1 MRNTSNVIALV
12 DRRQNCEECRLS
24 SECLV
29 HVDDGDKRHS
39 RAGMPVTGHVIRR
52 GTHVFRMGE
61 TFDAVYSVRSG
72 AVKTYRITED
82 GDQQVTG
89 FYMPGDVFGLE
100 SIEADVYANSAVAL
114 DTSCICAFSYE
125 RLKSLCQ
132 ESSKVG
138 GRLAGRMSSRIRDGE
153 RTIMVLG
160 HKSADERMAWFLLGL
175 SEKQA
180 RLGLSPHE
188 IHLTMPRADI
198 GSYLMLAV
206 ETVSRVLTRLQAA
219 GLISVD
225 RHQVNIDDLEG
236 LAKIAGG
243 EQPTGGLEIR
253 RQPPANKA
261 ERA

>member
-24 SECLV
+24 GECLV
-29 HVDDGDKRHS
+29 HVTDGESRHPE
-39 RAGMPVTGHVIRR
+39 AGMPVSGHVIRR

-61 TFDAVYSVRSG
+61 AFDAVYSVRSG

-89 FYMPGDVFGLE
+89 FYLPGDVFGLE

-114 DTSCICAFSYE
+114 DTSCICAFPYE
-125 RLKSLCQ
+125 RLKSLCRA
-132 ESSKVG
+132 SSEVSS
-138 GRLAGRMSSRIRDGE
+138 RLAGRMSRRIREGE

-175 SEKQA
+175 SDKQA

-188 IHLTMPRADI
+188 ITLTMPRADI

-206 ETVSRVLTRLQAA
+206 ETVSRVLTRLQSA
-219 GLISVD
+219 GLLSVD
-225 RHQVNIDDLEG
+225 RHQVIIEDLDG

-243 EQPTGGLEIR
+243 DQQIDGPENR
-253 RQPPANKA
+253 HPAPA
-261 ERA
+261 SSERA